1 MKFLKPAEEDFSLQI
16 INLVD
21 VVLVLLIFFMVT
33 TSYVGFAS
41 RLDIQLPDAKAGAA
55 AGQKRSFT
63 IEISGEGKIFLDGK
77 ESTKEEISTALRQ
90 PAGAKSSVII
100 RADKRLFYG
109 LAVEIMG
116 ICRSAG
122 INDIGL
128 AVI

>member
-1 MKFLKPAEEDFSLQI
+1 MRFLKSGEEDFSLQI

-41 RLDIQLPDAKAGAA
+41 RLDIQLPDARAGAA
-55 AGQKRSFT
+55 AGQNRAIT
-63 IEISGEGKIFLDGK
+63 IEIGSDGKISFDGK
-77 ESTKEEISTALRQ
+77 ESSKEEIDAALRQ
-90 PAGAKSSVII
+90 ASGAKTSVII

-116 ICRSAG
+116 ICRAAG
-122 INDIGL
+122 VSDIGL

>member
-1 MKFLKPAEEDFSLQI
+1 MKFHKSGEEDFSLQI

-41 RLDIQLPDAKAGAA
+41 RLDIQLPDAKTGAA
-55 AGQKRSFT
+55 TGQNRAFT
-63 IEISGEGKIFLDGK
+63 IEIGSDGKISFDGK
-77 ESTKEEISTALRQ
+77 ESSKEEIEAALRQ
-90 PAGAKSSVII
+90 NANTKSSVII

-116 ICRSAG
+116 ICRATG
-122 INDIGL
+122 ISDIGL